1 MLVKINEHIQ
11 GSTDDTQMIKGMNQ
25 AMRENL
31 SIRYQ
36 SEEQKI
42 MINITSML
50 DVRFKNMRYNS
61 HKSHR
66 DTLQT
71 EALLVAKKHQ
81 QPLNDSETQMP
92 QDSESQIEATQGQSL
107 AELSRNSV
115 IGPKPSKDSNEDD
128 FYAQIFDDE
137 DIDSG
142 FTAEDRTLT
151 NLVNEEIKYY
161 QNKTVQLNH
170 DQII

>member
-1 MLVKINEHIQ
+1 
-11 GSTDDTQMIKGMNQ
+11 MIT
-25 AMRENL
+25 
-31 SIRYQ
+31 
-36 SEEQKI
+36 
-42 MINITSML
+42 ITSML

-115 IGPKPSKDSNEDD
+115 IGPKPRACASKDSNKDD

-137 DIDSG
+137 DIVAG
-142 FTAEDRTLT
+142 FTGEDRTLAD
-151 NLVNEEIKYY
+151 LVNEEIKYY
-161 QNKTVQLNH
+161 MSKLVPLTPDKT
-170 DQII
+170 I